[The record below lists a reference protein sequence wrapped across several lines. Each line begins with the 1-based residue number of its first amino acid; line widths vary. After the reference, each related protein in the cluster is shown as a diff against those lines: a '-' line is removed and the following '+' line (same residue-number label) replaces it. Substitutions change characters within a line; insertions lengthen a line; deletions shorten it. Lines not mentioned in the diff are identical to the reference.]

1 MTYQYADDVYT
12 LYRLGV
18 LTGSDAAHSFRP
30 ESNIQRCEVAAIV
43 ARLGEPDYLQSFT
56 LK

>member
-18 LTGSDAAHSFRP
+18 LTGSDAVHSFRP